1 MADAMD
7 TLKSLLGDDAEDKI
21 KNVMSTFGNNESRVN
36 STGGSGMENLEYLM
50 QMKDIASKLTNSQN
64 DSRSRLLLSL
74 KPYMREERRQSIDKA
89 VKLLSLT
96 KLSELFRQ

>member
-21 KNVMSTFGNNESRVN
+21 KNVMNTFGNNDSKTSLSGN
-36 STGGSGMENLEYLM
+36 GGMENLEYLM

-64 DSRSRLLLSL
+64 DSMSRLLLSL

-89 VKLLSLT
+89 VKLLSLK